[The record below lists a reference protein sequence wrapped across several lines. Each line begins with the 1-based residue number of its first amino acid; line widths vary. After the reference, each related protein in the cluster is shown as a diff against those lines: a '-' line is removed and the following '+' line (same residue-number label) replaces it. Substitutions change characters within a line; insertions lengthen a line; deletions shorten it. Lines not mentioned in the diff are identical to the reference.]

1 MKKVFAFLLVAFA
14 VIGFMT
20 APSFAEALSDEQQ
33 NSLEM
38 LLRSFGADDS
48 TIRNFQGAV
57 LGATTGPTDD
67 YGADGTSTTGIYCP
81 KLSSTMQR
89 GARDAATGGQVTE
102 LQLFLSDYFNLNEED
117 IATGFFGR
125 LTQSY
130 VVKFQQEKGLPAFGI
145 VGSLTRAKIAEWC
158 GKGQTGT
165 TGTNPV
171 TPTTPTGTS
180 PLPET
185 GGGTSS
191 AGVIAYSIVLKG
203 GSGTTTD
210 SFVEGTDIGPFQI
223 VIKNNARTAQTVVFP
238 NNCWYTYRI
247 YDKDNGGRT
256 VFDLSTVQQCMSAA
270 SQVPTTFTLNPGESV
285 QIDMTH
291 RFQTYHIPPGNY
303 SMVFDINSRN
313 PQRNAVKFDFKVV
326 GKGTSTS
333 NLYCSLATNKSSY
346 VLGETITVKWN
357 SNGTYAQWIKDTD
370 KDNFYLG
377 GDKLAAFGGT
387 TFTANVLGNPYLVM
401 RVYDASGATNTC
413 RLVIPVSSV
422 GTASPLISITSAG
435 HVDADTATQFTV
447 EYGNMPSSG
456 VNVVNVNTGATVWT
470 QELTSGGNGSLTLI
484 VRPVVSPGEYVV
496 QAFNSSRTVI
506 ATSARYTVGSVT
518 PVPIVTIQITPS
530 TISVGGSSTLTWTT
544 QNANRCYMSYGSI
557 QETVPLSGTWTINN
571 TVTTKYTLRCVN
583 DPGTGKD
590 GPASE
595 ASATLTV
602 SNTSSVGELYAVGV
616 YEAAGAQHNFCY
628 SKPGTVN
635 VNLVQLIGSK
645 KGTPI
650 TLSLS
655 AYEPVIWN
663 INVPAGVNL
672 QKVILSGYNVQS
684 PVITGASPLVERYFY
699 NDPAN
704 ASRGISPA
712 GSFYDERDGADSRF
726 QTIYNWAGQATCANT
741 SGAVPIASRWYYNPG
756 SNYFY
761 AYQKTDSNYSTLV
774 SKLQS
779 MTGLTLKN
787 FQGGYSGSSFT
798 VTVGTPEY

>member
-1 MKKVFAFLLVAFA
+1 
-14 VIGFMT
+14 
-20 APSFAEALSDEQQ
+20 
-33 NSLEM
+33 
-38 LLRSFGADDS
+38 
-48 TIRNFQGAV
+48 
-57 LGATTGPTDD
+57 
-67 YGADGTSTTGIYCP
+67 
-81 KLSSTMQR
+81 
-89 GARDAATGGQVTE
+89 
-102 LQLFLSDYFNLNEED
+102 
-117 IATGFFGR
+117 
-125 LTQSY
+125 
-130 VVKFQQEKGLPAFGI
+130 
-145 VGSLTRAKIAEWC
+145 
-158 GKGQTGT
+158 
-165 TGTNPV
+165 
-171 TPTTPTGTS
+171 
-180 PLPET
+180 
-185 GGGTSS
+185 
-191 AGVIAYSIVLKG
+191 VLKG
-203 GSGTTTD
+203 GGGVSVD
-210 SFVEGTDIGPFQI
+210 SFVEGTDIGPFI
-223 VIKNNARTAQTVVFP
+223 LTVKNISSTTQSVTFP
-238 NNCWYTYRI
+238 NNCWYKYWILDRG
-247 YDKDNGGRT
+247 NNGRT
-256 VFDLSTVQQCMSAA
+256 VFDLSSIQQCISAESA
-270 SQVPTTFTLNPGESV
+270 VSKTFTLKPGESFFF
-285 QIDMTH
+285 DFTH
-291 RFQTYHIPPGNY
+291 RYQTYQFPAGDYAMRLFLNTTAG
-303 SMVFDINSRN
+303 S
-313 PQRNAVKFDFKVV
+313 NAVAKFDFKVV

-333 NLYCSLATNKSSY
+333 NLYCSLATDKSTY
-346 VLGETITVKWN
+346 LLGENITVKWN
-357 SNGTYAQWIKDTD
+357 SNGSYGQWVKDTE

-377 GDKLAAFGGT
+377 GDKLAASGSA
-387 TFTANVLGNPYLVM
+387 TFTANVLGNPYLLM
-401 RVYDASGATNTC
+401 RVYDASGKSSTC
-413 RLVIPVSSV
+413 RLVIPVNSV
-422 GTASPLISITSAG
+422 GTASPSISITSAG

-447 EYGNMPSSG
+447 EFGNMPSSG

-470 QELTSGGNGSLTLI
+470 QELTAGGNGSLTLI

-506 ATSARYTVGSVT
+506 ATSARYVVGSVT
-518 PVPIVTIQITPS
+518 PVPVVAIQITPS
-530 TISVGGSSTLTWTT
+530 TISVGGSSTLTWTS

-571 TVTTKYTLRCVN
+571 TVTTKYIIRCVN

-602 SNTSSVGELYAVGV
+602 SNTTSVGELYAVGV
-616 YEAAGAQHNFCY
+616 YEASGAQHNFCY

-645 KGTPI
+645 KGTPV

-663 INVPAGVNL
+663 ITVPAGVNL

-704 ASRGISPA
+704 AARGISPA

-779 MTGLTLKN
+779 LTGLSLKN
-787 FQGGYSGSSFT
+787 FQGAYSGSTFT